1 MGSLFFFLMVFLMGS
16 LFFFLMDFDIMVFKG
31 FFIFENQVI
40 LAASITHS
48 PTIFILQCPPVSS
61 FQKINNKW
69 KSILQWEK
77 ERMLNSNQ
85 SW

>member
-1 MGSLFFFLMVFLMGS
+1 MGS

-61 FQKINNKW
+61 FQIFF
-69 KSILQWEK
+69 LQEVGCGFCLFGK
-77 ERMLNSNQ
+77 GC
-85 SW
+85 